1 MTRLRGR
8 VALVT
13 GALNGIGLAC
23 AERLLA
29 EGAHVVLTDLAPTA
43 DATLARLGPAA
54 SYLRLDVAD
63 EADWAAAAV
72 CVRTDHAR
80 LDILVANAGVDL
92 TGAVE
97 TLDLGAWRRIM
108 AINVDG
114 VFLAVRALTPLMA
127 ETGATTPAGSSI
139 VTMSSILGLVGFADT
154 SAYNAGKGAVRLF
167 TKAVA
172 IEFAGKR
179 TPIRVN
185 SVHPGFVRT
194 PLLTTGM
201 ANMVAQGKAERA
213 EDLIDAVAAATPM
226 GRVAEPAEIAAV
238 VAFLASD
245 DASYMT
251 GSELVVDGGWTAR

>member
-1 MTRLRGR
+1 MRRLEGR

-13 GALNGIGLAC
+13 GALAGIGLAC

-29 EGAHVVLTDLAPTA
+29 EGASVVLSDLVA
-43 DATLARLGPAA
+43 DGGEAVARLGAGA
-54 SYLRLDVAD
+54 SYLQLDVASEEAWAAAEPRVRATHGRLDV
-63 EADWAAAAV
+63 
-72 CVRTDHAR
+72 
-80 LDILVANAGVDL
+80 LVANAGVDCS
-92 TGAVE
+92 GAVE
-97 TLDLGAWRRIM
+97 SLPFAAWRRIM
-108 AINVDG
+108 SVNVDG
-114 VFLAVRALTPLMA
+114 VFLAVRAFTPLLA
-127 ETGATTPAGSSI
+127 ETGAGTPAGSSI

-172 IEFAGKR
+172 IEFATKR

-185 SVHPGFVRT
+185 SMHPGFVRT
-194 PLLTTGM
+194 PLLESGM
-201 ANMVAQGKAERA
+201 ANMVALGKAA
-213 EDLIDAVAAATPM
+213 QAQDLIDAVAAMTPI
-226 GRVAEPAEIAAV
+226 GRLAEPHEIAAA